1 MSRRRAP
8 FLDAFLVAA
17 LLAVAGPF
25 LLAATPP
32 PTTAPTPPDFPLLD
46 RPNSGRPPE
55 HSTDYGGWAQ
65 FAVFGG
71 MLAVVGGGMTLIWR
85 ESRRKRAQAGA
96 TASSTR
102 SEPQADTSAKRPDSS
117 ARQ

>member
-1 MSRRRAP
+1 MSRRRA
-8 FLDAFLVAA
+8 ASA
-17 LLAVAGPF
+17 LLVLALAGPW
-25 LLAATPP
+25 LMAATAP

-55 HSTDYGGWAQ
+55 HDTDYGGWVQ
-65 FAVFGG
+65 FAIFGG
-71 MLAVVGGGMTLIWR
+71 IMVAVVGGIGLITL
-85 ESRRKRAQAGA
+85 ESRRKRAQAEAA

-102 SEPQADTSAKRPDSS
+102 SEPQADTSANWPEST